1 MCLVINGFLTSSKYL
16 NLSKKACLC
25 LDLANAQEATSNKK
39 ILKRNLNFFGYELIL
54 FTQFF
59 A

>member
-1 MCLVINGFLTSSKYL
+1 MCLVINGFLISSKCL
-16 NLSKKACLC
+16 NLSKKACLY
-25 LDLANAQEATSNKK
+25 LDLTNAREATSNKK